1 MWAIAFRNGTLDR
14 NAGRNVKRSADVS
27 GNARHFCDC
36 ELNYTG
42 YESERSGL
50 NHWTGVTQATWYK
63 SCGLTSKGLS
73 LCFSELNFTGYE
85 GERSGLNHWT
95 GVTQGTWY
103 KSCGYYGKWTS
114 VLWARVQLQDVR
126 HPSAS
131 GFCELNFAGYKHHLP
146 ITFYK

>member
-1 MWAIAFRNGTLDR
+1 MTVRRLAASDLVQVVRTNLERLEPLLFRTQLHRMWAIAFRNGTLDW

-36 ELNYTG
+36 ELN
-42 YESERSGL
+42 
-50 NHWTGVTQATWYK
+50 
-63 SCGLTSKGLS
+63 
-73 LCFSELNFTGYE
+73 FTGYE

-95 GVTQGTWY
+95 GVTQGTFY
-103 KSCGYYGKWTS
+103 KSCGYYGKQNFTVRS
-114 VLWARVQLQDVR
+114 FAVLWARVQLQDVR

-131 GFCELNFAGYKHHLP
+131 GFCELNFTGCKHHLP